1 MRGKLVT
8 AAGLSLLLL
17 TATAACGG
25 NDQDGADGASS
36 SKPIQIGM
44 DLDLSGPFSIGGQ
57 GTRKGIEAYF
67 NAVNKSGGIAGRQV
81 RLITLDSAADVN
93 RALSN
98 VQQLISQDRVDALLG
113 VSVSSISEALDGV
126 VTDAK
131 IPLVSVAAAPSQIFP
146 KPSDWVVMA
155 QSVQNQQVG
164 PTVELIQKLVPGTPK
179 VAYIHFDSAAQHGFG
194 DGLTKA
200 IQQHNWTLSAKEIVP
215 LTAAPDVRAQ
225 ASKLVAAHPDVVV
238 SLMTDKNAKLL
249 EETLRVQGF
258 KGPIIQNPDTGP
270 DILSKMKD
278 DPDFYLMTH
287 SYIDNTASDQIGGD
301 DNWARMKDAFA
312 AANLPIGT
320 AYAVRGYLNALVLG
334 TALGKCGGCTGEEL
348 RTTLIG
354 ETVPANGITPGDLS
368 FSADN
373 HQGVKGVPIYRYV
386 NGAVT
391 HVGDFKTG
399 TGLTG

>member
-1 MRGKLVT
+1 MRGKLVS

-17 TATAACGG
+17 TATTACGG
-25 NDQDGADGASS
+25 NDKDSAGGASS

-98 VQQLISQDRVDALLG
+98 VQQLVSQDRVDALLG

-225 ASKLVAAHPDVVV
+225 ASKLVAAHPDVIV
-238 SLMTDKNAKLL
+238 SLMTDKNSKLL

-270 DILSKMKD
+270 DILRQID

-287 SYIDNTASDQIGGD
+287 TYIDNTASDRIAGD
-301 DNWARMKDAFA
+301 ENWAAMVTAFK
-312 AANLPIGT
+312 AANLPLT
-320 AYAVRGYLNALVLG
+320 TSYAARGYVYGAVIAAALK
-334 TALGKCGGCTGEEL
+334 ACNGCAGDEL
-348 RTTLIG
+348 RQAIVATKAPTD
-354 ETVPANGITPGDLS
+354 GITPGDVG
-368 FSADN
+368 FTDDN
-373 HQGVKGVPIYRYV
+373 HQGVRALPVYRRN
-386 NGAVT
+386 NGTVE
-391 HVGDFKTG
+391 HVGNFDIG
-399 TGLTG
+399 TGLS